1 MSHMLYLVI
10 GALSGQEQ
18 VVIELMALV
27 PTCKFAFNLAVMSTV
42 AYSKCRLTCVLFN
55 GSRPISYVSLIRDT
69 GTPIRQISK
78 NQDTPIRQ
86 IYKYKLFFSIFLNK
100 HNRIFNKHIAS
111 SPDDAR

>member
-27 PTCKFAFNLAVMSTV
+27 PTCKFAFDLAVMSTV

-69 GTPIRQISK
+69 GTPIRRYGKSPK
-78 NQDTPIRQ
+78 TTIRR
-86 IYKYKLFFSIFLNK
+86 YVKYININYFFLFFSINITEYSI
-100 HNRIFNKHIAS
+100 NI
-111 SPDDAR
+111 

>member
-27 PTCKFAFNLAVMSTV
+27 PTCKFAFDLAVMSTV

-69 GTPIRQISK
+69 GTAIRVRRYG
-78 NQDTPIRQ
+78 DTANLQKPGYADTSNI
-86 IYKYKLFFSIFLNK
+86 
-100 HNRIFNKHIAS
+100 
-111 SPDDAR
+111 

>member
-27 PTCKFAFNLAVMSTV
+27 PTCKFAFDLAVMSTV

-69 GTPIRQISK
+69 GTAIRVRRYG
-78 NQDTPIRQ
+78 DTANLQKPRYADTSNI
-86 IYKYKLFFSIFLNK
+86 
-100 HNRIFNKHIAS
+100 
-111 SPDDAR
+111 

>member
-27 PTCKFAFNLAVMSTV
+27 PTCKFAFDLAVMSTV

-69 GTPIRQISK
+69 GTAIRYANTANLQK
-78 NQDTPIRQ
+78 PGYADTSNI
-86 IYKYKLFFSIFLNK
+86 
-100 HNRIFNKHIAS
+100 
-111 SPDDAR
+111 

>member
-69 GTPIRQISK
+69 GTAIRVRQYGKSPK
-78 NQDTPIRQ
+78 TRIRR
-86 IYKYKLFFSIFLNK
+86 YVKYININLFFLFFSINITEYSI
-100 HNRIFNKHIAS
+100 NI
-111 SPDDAR
+111 